1 MTAYRAQHAHYGS
14 AGCAIGSANAQ
25 TASNRAAGRTLA
37 GESGAGRMRVPACR
51 PTLMTGSRRRDEHR
65 RGYASRRRCHGSWG
79 GGSAERRGREEHGNS
94 AYLGEVVARFGCVA
108 RPCLSCPVV
117 TAAAE
122 TAGVRVSGGEGAM
135 RLYVPRRGMAL
146 ASVVSVPCCAGR
158 ACNGGMGGGGH
169 HHRRW
174 WCSGAAWG

>member
-1 MTAYRAQHAHYGS
+1 
-14 AGCAIGSANAQ
+14 
-25 TASNRAAGRTLA
+25 
-37 GESGAGRMRVPACR
+37 MRVPACR
-51 PTLMTGSRRRDEHR
+51 PTLMTGSRRRDGHR

-79 GGSAERRGREEHGNS
+79 GGSAERRGREGHGDS

-122 TAGVRVSGGEGAM
+122 TAGVRVSEGEWAM

-158 ACNGGMGGGGH
+158 ACNGGMGVVVITIGVGGVPELHGGERE
-169 HHRRW
+169 RRGMRHIPW
-174 WCSGAAWG
+174 WAQFRGVAVAGPAMFRCRRGTMPSAP